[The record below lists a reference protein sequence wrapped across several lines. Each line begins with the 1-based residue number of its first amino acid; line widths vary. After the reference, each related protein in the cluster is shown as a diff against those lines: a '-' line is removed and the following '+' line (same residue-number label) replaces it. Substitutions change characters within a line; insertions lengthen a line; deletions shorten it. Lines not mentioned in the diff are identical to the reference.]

1 MHRYSEMVKADVR
14 RWMSQPARQLLAQ
27 IFKELGTYF
36 ATLYAC
42 GHTWQAQRVPI
53 G

>member
-14 RWMSQPARQLLAQ
+14 RWMSQLALQLLAQ

-36 ATLYAC
+36 TTLYTC
-42 GHTWQAQRVPI
+42 SHTWQAQRVPI